1 MRNLRNSFLA
11 LAAAVMIGMVAVPQ
25 ARASEMDKKTFVT
38 FHEAMEIPGM
48 VLPSG
53 DYVMKRAD
61 NNLPDVIR
69 CTNRAENHVYA
80 TVFAIPTYRQVPTSD
95 VVIVTEERPANQP
108 EAIKK
113 WFYPGD
119 TVGAE
124 FIYPKSRERLMAMNT
139 TTFSQPTAPEPEPRM
154 TESAPT
160 PIEVQPESTPAPE
173 PEIAQNTAPPAPT
186 PSSTTTTQPA
196 TTTQEPASTSQQ
208 LPQTASNLELIALC
222 GLIFAGMGLGLR
234 TFARHLS

>member
-1 MRNLRNSFLA
+1 MRNVRNSFLA
-11 LAAAVMIGMVAVPQ
+11 VAAVVLFGMVAMPQ

-38 FHEAMEIPGM
+38 FHQPMEIPGM
-48 VLPSG
+48 VLPEG

-61 NNLPDVIR
+61 NNLPDVVR
-69 CTNRAENHVYA
+69 FTNHAENHVFA
-80 TVFAIPTYRQVPTSD
+80 TVFVVPTYRQVPTSKT
-95 VVIVTEERPANQP
+95 VIVTEERPANQP

-124 FIYPKSRERLMAMNT
+124 FIYPKSRGRLMAMNT

-154 TESAPT
+154 TESEPT
-160 PIEVQPESTPAPE
+160 PVEVQPAPAPE
-173 PEIAQNTAPPAPT
+173 PEIAQNTAPPAPAPA
-186 PSSTTTTQPA
+186 PSSATPAPSTTN
-196 TTTQEPASTSQQ
+196 QQ

-222 GLIFAGMGLGLR
+222 GFIFAGMGVGLR
-234 TFARHLS
+234 TLARHLS